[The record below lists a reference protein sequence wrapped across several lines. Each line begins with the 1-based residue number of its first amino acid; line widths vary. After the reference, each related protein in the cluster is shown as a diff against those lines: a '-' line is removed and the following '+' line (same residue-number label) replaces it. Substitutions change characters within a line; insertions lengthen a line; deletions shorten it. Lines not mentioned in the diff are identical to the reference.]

1 MYLKLEIFLYLD
13 HESLHTA
20 RQVCKDWDSFIVREI
35 WQARPEHTRRMLA
48 RRWRAPPSLKRVLD
62 CPASQGFY
70 LAVTNRTVGVGTK
83 SRDTLLLSA
92 RSGAQL
98 GVLDSRLGAEADTEG
113 GDGDGAG
120 PVATFAGMD
129 GVYDDEADDVQLD
142 MTDEVKGRTMEKNH
156 HRQKL
161 MSVVQVIV
169 TVTGSGA
176 VSVWERGSLAL
187 LYTHRPHG
195 RDNVLGV
202 RVVADFI
209 VTGGSRGSIATYS
222 LIKDTSNL

>member
-13 HESLHTA
+13 YESLHTA

-48 RRWRAPPSLKRVLD
+48 RRWRAPPSLKRVID

-142 MTDEVKGRTMEKNH
+142 MTDEVKDQGSDSGKESLH
-156 HRQKL
+156 
-161 MSVVQVIV
+161 
-169 TVTGSGA
+169 VTGRS
-176 VSVWERGSLAL
+176 
-187 LYTHRPHG
+187 
-195 RDNVLGV
+195 
-202 RVVADFI
+202 
-209 VTGGSRGSIATYS
+209 
-222 LIKDTSNL
+222 

>member
-142 MTDEVKGRTMEKNH
+142 MTDEV
-156 HRQKL
+156 
-161 MSVVQVIV
+161 IV

-176 VSVWERGSLAL
+176 VSVWDRGSLAL